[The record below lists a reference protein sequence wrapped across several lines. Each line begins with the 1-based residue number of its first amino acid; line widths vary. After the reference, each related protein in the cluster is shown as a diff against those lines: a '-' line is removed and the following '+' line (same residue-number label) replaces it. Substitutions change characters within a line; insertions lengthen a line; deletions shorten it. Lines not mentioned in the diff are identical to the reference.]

1 MIVVYWIAAGLLGAV
16 TLFAGV
22 LKLVRSKAQLQEA
35 GMAWTADFTPA
46 TIRLI
51 AVLEVI
57 GVVGLIVPPLTGVAP
72 VLAPCAAVGIGL
84 VQVGAILTHVRI
96 KEKPIIN
103 VALVVLAAVAAVSGF
118 ILWA

>member
-1 MIVVYWIAAGLLGAV
+1 MIVLYWIAAGLLGAV

-22 LKLVRSKAQLQEA
+22 LKLVRSKAQLQES

-51 AVLEVI
+51 GVLEII
-57 GVVGLIVPPLTGVAP
+57 GVAGLVIPPLTGIAP

-84 VQVGAILTHVRI
+84 VQIGATLTHVRI
-96 KEKPIIN
+96 NERPIIN
-103 VALVVLAAVAAVSGF
+103 VALIVLAAVAAVSGF
-118 ILWA
+118 LLWA